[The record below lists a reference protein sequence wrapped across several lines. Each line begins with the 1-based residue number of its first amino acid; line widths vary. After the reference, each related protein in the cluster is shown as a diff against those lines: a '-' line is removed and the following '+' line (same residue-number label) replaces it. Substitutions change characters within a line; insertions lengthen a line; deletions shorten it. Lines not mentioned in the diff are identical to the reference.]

1 MMATDDLWR
10 PRIASDG
17 LLIARLIRYET
28 VDPASGAL
36 VKRESLL
43 LASGWWG
50 TARHQH
56 YFFELMA
63 AYSWGLLAGVHTH
76 GLLPL
81 FYPIF
86 LTVLL
91 VHRAHRDEEKCIAK
105 YGKYFEDYMRIV
117 PYRIV
122 PGIY

>member
-36 VKRESLL
+36 VKRKSLL

-56 YFFELMA
+56 YCFELMA